1 MIIMTKFIKKITKNV
16 KDTQYCIVLGRGYGH
31 FDELTEIFNTV
42 FVLSNGVDEI
52 RKKNVVYRNDFSD
65 TNPLP
70 YIGAVFVDEDQLD
83 HLGKIDEIIRK
94 HKLLIYVGTREFIP
108 THHAKFFSKRH
119 YEVVEIFKDSQLWK
133 HKK

>member
-16 KDTQYCIVLGRGYGH
+16 KDTHCCVVLGRGYGH

-52 RKKNVVYRNDFSD
+52 RKKNIVYRTDFSD
-65 TNPLP
+65 TDPLP
-70 YIGAVFVDEDQLD
+70 YIGAVFVDEDQFD
-83 HLGKIDEIIRK
+83 NLGTIDSIIRK

-108 THHAKFFSKRH
+108 TEYAKFFNKRN

-133 HKK
+133 PKR

>member
-16 KDTQYCIVLGRGYGH
+16 KDTQSCIVLGRGYGH
-31 FDELTEIFNTV
+31 FDELIEIFKTV

-52 RKKNVVYRNDFSD
+52 RKKNIVYRTDFSD
-65 TNPLP
+65 TDPLP
-70 YIGAVFVDEDQLD
+70 YIGAVFVDEDQFD
-83 HLGKIDEIIRK
+83 NLGTIDSIIRK

-108 THHAKFFSKRH
+108 TEYAKFFNKRN

-133 HKK
+133 PKR